1 MPRNGQGQYSKPP
14 NTTAQPN
21 TVIKSAT
28 FNAVVD
34 DLVTDANNPRPI
46 TAGGTGANTVEG
58 ARSGLGL
65 EKRTTYAVKSADY
78 AVVAADNNAIHRFT
92 TDAVATLDA
101 AATMGISWH
110 YTVIADGGDVTLNPN
125 GSETIDGDA
134 ELIVPDGT
142 SVFLVCDGTEFF
154 TDRVLAT
161 LNEKADETGVGSFI
175 DGGILSNNSGNPNT
189 HIDIAPI
196 SVRSGALFVAS
207 ASTVTKRLSGTF
219 AVGTGNGG
227 LDTGAVGANG
237 TYFLYGLR
245 KNSDR
250 SFDAVFSTSPTIA
263 GVNTTLLTGYTI
275 VKCIGVVL
283 TDGSSTIRPF
293 TMNPQD
299 DYTYTTPI
307 KDAVNSPISAT
318 SALLTVTAPNGVKC
332 KVKLRIQFTSAATTN
347 AALVHDPAQGV
358 LTAGIGNDG
367 GISGAIQVAGNYA
380 IGARD
385 IWTNMSRQVRQ
396 VAGAGGNIWVW
407 NDGFHFPCGRNA

>member
-125 GSETIDGDA
+125 GSETIDGVA

-161 LNEKADETGVGSFI
+161 LNEKADETDVGSFI

-196 SVRSGALFVAS
+196 SVRSGALFVGS
-207 ASTVTKRLSGTF
+207 ASTVTKRLNGTF
-219 AVGTGNGG
+219 AAGTGSGG

-283 TDGSSTIRPF
+283 TDGSSIIRPF
-293 TMNPQD
+293 IMYPRD
-299 DYTYTTPI
+299 EYTFVTPV
-307 KDAVNSPISAT
+307 KDAVGVSISAT
-318 SALLTVTAPNGVKC
+318 SNLLALTVPNGVKSRA
-332 KVKLRIQFTSAATTN
+332 KLRFEFTSTATTN
-347 AALVHDPAQGV
+347 AALLSDPAQGV
-358 LTAGIGNDG
+358 LAAGIGDDG
-367 GISGAIQVAGNYA
+367 GNLGTMQVASGFA
-380 IGARD
+380 IGSQE
-385 IWTNMSRQVRQ
+385 IWTNTSRQIRR
-396 VAGAGGNIWVW
+396 VAGASGSLWIWT
-407 NDGFHFPCGRNA
+407 DGFHFPCGRNA